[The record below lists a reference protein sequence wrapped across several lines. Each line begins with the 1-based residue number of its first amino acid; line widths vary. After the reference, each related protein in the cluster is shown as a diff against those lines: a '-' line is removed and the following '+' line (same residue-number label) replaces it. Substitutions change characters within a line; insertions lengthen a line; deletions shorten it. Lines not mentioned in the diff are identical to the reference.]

1 MPVKFEF
8 ENNSDDRFKK
18 VKIWIAHTGENLNNS
33 YFEKSVLEDMSK
45 TLAGVPIV
53 GYIERVE
60 GTEDDDFS
68 DHRNEIIIKKDG
80 YKMRYAGHAYGFIP
94 EENNNKFELRDG
106 KEWLT
111 CEGFIWSKF
120 TDAVEIFEDVNG
132 IKSQSM
138 EIDNVEGVNDELGRL
153 EILSSRF
160 SALCILGDNVTPA
173 MSGSTIEFFEH
184 KKDQYQFELNQMM
197 MEFKK
202 EKGELDLPT
211 TEPEN
216 ITIEPTEPIIVP
228 EPVVEP
234 EPVAVEPENFS
245 SNPDPEPTPEPTPV
259 VQVDPEPEPTPEPA
273 QTALFSMSE
282 DTVSINFELSHSDVK
297 HKLYKALNKVSRE
310 VDAYAYVLEVFDNK
324 FVYELVEYGS
334 EETTTRTVEAQYEKD
349 GEGVVIGE
357 HTEVFGMYVTSTEKQ
372 AIENQRVEIASLQ
385 SQLQEL
391 QGFKANFELSQ
402 KEAMVAEF
410 AEDLGETADEIRS
423 KFAEYSLKEVETEI
437 ALKCFQV
444 MKKQKEEDSKP
455 NTVSNF
461 QTEPK
466 QEARYGELDKYFTN
480 QKGE

>member
-1 MPVKFEF
+1 MPVNFELS
-8 ENNSDDRFKK
+8 NYSDDRFKK

-68 DHRNEIIIKKDG
+68 DHRNEITIKKDG
-80 YKMRYAGHAYGFIP
+80 IKMRYAGHAYGFIP
-94 EENNNKFELRDG
+94 EDNNNQFELRDG

-111 CEGFIWSKF
+111 CEGYLWSKF
-120 TDAVEIFEDVNG
+120 RDAIEIFDDVNG

-160 SALCILGDNVTPA
+160 SALCILGENVSPA

-211 TEPEN
+211 AEPTN
-216 ITIEPTEPIIVP
+216 VTIEPEEPIVVQ

-234 EPVAVEPENFS
+234 TTVAEPENFS
-245 SNPDPEPTPEPTPV
+245 SN
-259 VQVDPEPEPTPEPA
+259 PEPEPTPEPA
-273 QTALFSMSE
+273 VPAQVEPEPEPTTEPAQTSLFSMSE

-297 HKLYKALNKVSRE
+297 HKLYKALRNSNIEKNC
-310 VDAYAYVLEVFDNK
+310 YPYVLEVYDNK
-324 FVYELVEYGS
+324 FIYELVDYSG
-334 EETTTRTVEAQYEKD
+334 EETVTRTVEAQYEKD
-349 GEGVVIGE
+349 DEGVVLGE
-357 HTEVFGMYVTSTEKQ
+357 HTEVFGMYVTSSEKQ
-372 AIENQRVEIASLQ
+372 AIENQRDEIASLQ

-391 QGFKANFELSQ
+391 QGFKANFELTQ
-402 KEAMVAEF
+402 KEAIVAEF
-410 AEDLGETADEIRS
+410 AEDLGAEADEIRN
-423 KFAEYSLKEVETEI
+423 KFADYSLKEVETEV
-437 ALKCFQV
+437 ALKCFQL
-444 MKKQKEEDSKP
+444 MKKQKEEDSRP

-466 QEARYGELDKYFTN
+466 QDARYGELDKYFTN
-480 QKGE
+480 QKGD

>member
-1 MPVKFEF
+1 MPVNFELS
-8 ENNSDDRFKK
+8 NYSDDRFKK

-68 DHRNEIIIKKDG
+68 DHRNEITIKKDG

-94 EENNNKFELRDG
+94 EDNNNQFELRDG

-111 CEGFIWSKF
+111 CEGYLWSKF
-120 TDAVEIFEDVNG
+120 RDAIEIFDDVNG

-160 SALCILGDNVTPA
+160 SALCILGENVSPA

-211 TEPEN
+211 AEPTN
-216 ITIEPTEPIIVP
+216 VTIEPEEPIVVQ

-234 EPVAVEPENFS
+234 TTVAEPE
-245 SNPDPEPTPEPTPV
+245 
-259 VQVDPEPEPTPEPA
+259 
-273 QTALFSMSE
+273 
-282 DTVSINFELSHSDVK
+282 INRNCIF
-297 HKLYKALNKVSRE
+297 
-310 VDAYAYVLEVFDNK
+310 
-324 FVYELVEYGS
+324 
-334 EETTTRTVEAQYEKD
+334 
-349 GEGVVIGE
+349 
-357 HTEVFGMYVTSTEKQ
+357 
-372 AIENQRVEIASLQ
+372 
-385 SQLQEL
+385 
-391 QGFKANFELSQ
+391 
-402 KEAMVAEF
+402 
-410 AEDLGETADEIRS
+410 
-423 KFAEYSLKEVETEI
+423 
-437 ALKCFQV
+437 
-444 MKKQKEEDSKP
+444 
-455 NTVSNF
+455 
-461 QTEPK
+461 
-466 QEARYGELDKYFTN
+466 
-480 QKGE
+480 

>member
-1 MPVKFEF
+1 MPVNFELS
-8 ENNSDDRFKK
+8 NYSDDRFKK

-68 DHRNEIIIKKDG
+68 DHRNEITIKKDG
-80 YKMRYAGHAYGFIP
+80 IKMRYAGHAYGFIP
-94 EENNNKFELRDG
+94 EDNNNQFELRDG

-111 CEGFIWSKF
+111 CEGYLWSKF
-120 TDAVEIFEDVNG
+120 RDAIEIFDDVNG

-160 SALCILGDNVTPA
+160 SALCILGENVSPA

-211 TEPEN
+211 AEPTN
-216 ITIEPTEPIIVP
+216 VTIEPEEPIVVQ

-234 EPVAVEPENFS
+234 TTVAEPENFS
-245 SNPDPEPTPEPTPV
+245 SNPEPEPTPEPTVPA
-259 VQVDPEPEPTPEPA
+259 QVEPEPEPTTEPA
-273 QTALFSMSE
+273 QTSLFSMSE
-282 DTVSINFELSHSDVK
+282 NTVSINFELSHSDIK
-297 HKLYKALNKVSRE
+297 HKLYKALRNSTIEKNC
-310 VDAYAYVLEVFDNK
+310 YPYVLEVYDNK
-324 FVYELVEYGS
+324 FIYELVDYSG
-334 EETTTRTVEAQYEKD
+334 EETVTRTVEAQYEKD
-349 GEGVVIGE
+349 GEGVVLGE
-357 HTEVFGMYVTSTEKQ
+357 HTEVFGMYVTSSEKQ
-372 AIENQRVEIASLQ
+372 AIENQRDEIASLQ

-391 QGFKANFELSQ
+391 QGFKANFELTQ
-402 KEAMVAEF
+402 KEAIVAEF
-410 AEDLGETADEIRS
+410 AEDLGAEADEIRS
-423 KFAEYSLKEVETEI
+423 KFAECSLKEVETEI

-444 MKKQKEEDSKP
+444 MKKQKEEDSRP

-461 QTEPK
+461 QTESK
-466 QEARYGELDKYFTN
+466 QDARYGELDKYFTN

>member
-1 MPVKFEF
+1 MPVNFELS
-8 ENNSDDRFKK
+8 NYSDDRFKK

-68 DHRNEIIIKKDG
+68 DHRNEITIKKDG
-80 YKMRYAGHAYGFIP
+80 IKMRYAGHAYGFIP
-94 EENNNKFELRDG
+94 EDNNNQFELRDG

-111 CEGFIWSKF
+111 CEGYLWSKF
-120 TDAVEIFEDVNG
+120 RDAIEIFDDVNG

-153 EILSSRF
+153 EVLSSRF
-160 SALCILGDNVTPA
+160 SALCILGENVSPA

-211 TEPEN
+211 AEPTN
-216 ITIEPTEPIIVP
+216 VTIEPEEPIVVQ

-234 EPVAVEPENFS
+234 TTVAEPENFS
-245 SNPDPEPTPEPTPV
+245 SNPEPEPTPEPTVPA
-259 VQVDPEPEPTPEPA
+259 QVEPEPEPTTEPA
-273 QTALFSMSE
+273 QTSLFSMSE
-282 DTVSINFELSHSDVK
+282 NTVSINFELSHSDVR
-297 HKLYKALNKVSRE
+297 HKLYKALRNSNSE
-310 VDAYAYVLEVFDNK
+310 TNAYPYVLEVYDNK
-324 FVYELVEYGS
+324 FIYELVDYSG
-334 EETTTRTVEAQYEKD
+334 EETVTRTVEAQYEKD
-349 GEGVVIGE
+349 GEGVTIGE
-357 HTEVFGMYVTSTEKQ
+357 HTEVFGMYVTSSEKQ
-372 AIENQRVEIASLQ
+372 AIENQRDEIASLQ

-391 QGFKANFELSQ
+391 QGFKANFELAQ

-410 AEDLGETADEIRS
+410 AEDLGAEADEIRS

-444 MKKQKEEDSKP
+444 MKKQKEEDSRP

-461 QTEPK
+461 QTESK
-466 QEARYGELDKYFTN
+466 QDARYGELDKYFTN

>member
-1 MPVKFEF
+1 MPVNFELS
-8 ENNSDDRFKK
+8 NYSDDRFKK

-68 DHRNEIIIKKDG
+68 DHRNEITIKKDG
-80 YKMRYAGHAYGFIP
+80 IKMRYAGHAYGFIP
-94 EENNNKFELRDG
+94 EDNNNQFELRDG

-111 CEGFIWSKF
+111 CEGYLWSKF
-120 TDAVEIFEDVNG
+120 RDAIEIFDDVNG

-160 SALCILGDNVTPA
+160 SALCILGENVSPA

-211 TEPEN
+211 AEPTN
-216 ITIEPTEPIIVP
+216 VTIEPEEPIVVQ

-234 EPVAVEPENFS
+234 TTVAEPENFS
-245 SNPDPEPTPEPTPV
+245 SNPEPEPTPEPTV
-259 VQVDPEPEPTPEPA
+259 SAQVEPEPEPTTEPA
-273 QTALFSMSE
+273 QTSLFSMSE

-297 HKLYKALNKVSRE
+297 HKLYKALRNSNIEKNC
-310 VDAYAYVLEVFDNK
+310 YPYVLEVYDNK
-324 FVYELVEYGS
+324 FIYELVDYSG
-334 EETTTRTVEAQYEKD
+334 EETVTRTVEAQYEKD
-349 GEGVVIGE
+349 GEGVVLGE
-357 HTEVFGMYVTSTEKQ
+357 HTEVFGMYVTSSEKQ
-372 AIENQRVEIASLQ
+372 AIENQRDEIASLQ

-391 QGFKANFELSQ
+391 QGFKANFELTQ
-402 KEAMVAEF
+402 KEAIVAEF
-410 AEDLGETADEIRS
+410 AEDLGAEADEIRN
-423 KFAEYSLKEVETEI
+423 KFADYSLKEVETEV
-437 ALKCFQV
+437 ALKCFQL
-444 MKKQKEEDSKP
+444 MKKQKEEDSRP

-466 QEARYGELDKYFTN
+466 QDARYGELDKYFTN
-480 QKGE
+480 QKGD